1 MAFFFWSI
9 RGAGAGFLARAV
21 FFPFS
26 RKGGVLWAFSGAEK
40 SAAGFLL
47 ESSFSAA
54 EERQSCSCAV
64 WFLCRKN
71 KLQQQVFIQ
80 HKKNLIYTAG
90 SGEIFINLS

>member
-1 MAFFFWSI
+1 MLEQF
-9 RGAGAGFLARAV
+9 

-26 RKGGVLWAFSGAEK
+26 RKGGVLWAVFWSKK

-47 ESSFSAA
+47 ESSFSVA

-71 KLQQQVFIQ
+71 KLQQQVF
-80 HKKNLIYTAG
+80 YTA
-90 SGEIFINLS
+90 

>member
-1 MAFFFWSI
+1 M
-9 RGAGAGFLARAV
+9 
-21 FFPFS
+21 
-26 RKGGVLWAFSGAEK
+26 LWAFSGAEK

-80 HKKNLIYTAG
+80 HKKPDLYSRFG
-90 SGEIFINLS
+90 

>member
-1 MAFFFWSI
+1 MFYCKTHEQLWGVFLEQKTEAAGVCFS
-9 RGAGAGFLARAV
+9 GA
-21 FFPFS
+21 

-71 KLQQQVFIQ
+71 KLQQQVF
-80 HKKNLIYTAG
+80 YTA
-90 SGEIFINLS
+90 

>member
-1 MAFFFWSI
+1 MFFSGEQFFSFQQKRRRAVGVFWS
-9 RGAGAGFLARAV
+9 
-21 FFPFS
+21 
-26 RKGGVLWAFSGAEK
+26 KKK

-47 ESSFSAA
+47 ESSFSAT

-80 HKKNLIYTAG
+80 HKKT
-90 SGEIFINLS
+90 

>member
-1 MAFFFWSI
+1 MFYGKTYVQPSFVFFW
-9 RGAGAGFLARAV
+9 R
-21 FFPFS
+21 
-26 RKGGVLWAFSGAEK
+26 RKNGGVLWAFSGAEK

-71 KLQQQVFIQ
+71 KLQQQVF
-80 HKKNLIYTAG
+80 YTA
-90 SGEIFINLS
+90 